1 MYLQSTYFESVLM
14 WLGFEVRRRATLFS
28 YVTPCNFALKNLV
41 LVYFETSEPT
51 HETTFHCIPEDR
63 NLHIYWIILLAFCVL
78 PALCTVVACSWSE
91 TLLMV
96 SHCRQSS
103 ETHAQCKHRFLAART
118 AAHFK
123 KPSCRSVLQQWTVH
137 SDRSGQINKQMPF
150 HLSQAANLDWKSAME
165 QGLHGLEE
173 AYDEGGPNIHPDGYV
188 KFWHIMLMNL

>member
-1 MYLQSTYFESVLM
+1 MRTRVTLISYLTPYNLALM
-14 WLGFEVRRRATLFS
+14 D
-28 YVTPCNFALKNLV
+28 LV

-51 HETTFHCIPEDR
+51 HETTCRHIPEHR
-63 NLHIYWIILLAFCVL
+63 NLHIYWIILRACCGRPV
-78 PALCTVVACSWSE
+78 LCTVVACIWSE
-91 TLLMV
+91 TPLMV

-165 QGLHGLEE
+165 QGLHGLER
-173 AYDEGGPNIHPDGYV
+173 AYDEGGPNVHPGGNV